1 MNVQQQ
7 QQQQQR
13 PPPQD
18 LTRSSP
24 RPTKAASS
32 TAAAGAAKRAGGGG
46 VDPVTKQPYD
56 APHAG
61 GAVSHGFA
69 QSKNASMSAVPN
81 PLAPP
86 GPKISTGPPPIRYP
100 NIPGSSVINSNNK
113 RPRPDPSPPITMPH
127 IPAQDTKEMEERR
140 RRALAYAMSD
150 DIKGGAKGRK
160 RHAAKLAAERKKA
173 AIASKVKGGTA
184 APPPPPPHYS
194 ATYTQVPPGSRINYM
209 NATPTTTSSLSRSNA
224 VATSAATPSA
234 VANPLAP
241 FAPKPSAAAVQNG
254 IGRPQQMSFNPNA
267 ALEPPK
273 RGKPRKNDSKA
284 PPVNGG
290 IGAGPQ
296 VGFSDSNTTMAQLP
310 ISLLA
315 EAASNSPSA
324 AVPNDAFAP
333 LPLRRTYDDE
343 SMYDPEY
350 ARFMRSIMGDDQSVL
365 TFKTFQSIRSVGGG
379 AVGPPLGTIVG
390 DGSMLGSAFGTI
402 DEDDDS
408 YQLTSDEDEDDDD
421 DEDENDNDDNDNDDM
436 EEDELDDDIETE
448 MKVDSP
454 AKSTRSKKKAL
465 ESLTP
470 DSLPGTKPLPV
481 DKDDLGIFHDEIE
494 GLMEEDLEAAV
505 ASLIGVSP
513 EGEFSSSS
521 WQTGTAPPTG
531 KNAAMAGTEQ
541 AQAITPPGQSTRKKK
556 STATIVT
563 SPTPVMPS
571 ASSESN
577 HVPSAHSR
585 TTREPP
591 VVSQEQLHRLRTTM
605 ARHHQLL
612 LQQATL
618 AVRAAYVQKVG
629 VKAGKSSEQNRAAGV
644 LPESNV
650 SGRSYS
656 QHNQSGCSYQN
667 DFLTG
672 ETPEELSDCLDG
684 SVSMLQDLEQHWKD
698 AVRNSIQL
706 AFRENNG
713 QMARRKLLHSFG
725 ATRASSLSH
734 DICTDDAAGNSNQ
747 SDENK
752 RLTRSAFTKTLIER
766 EQEAEPMS
774 GQIKP
779 PARQRVSVFEVRGLA
794 RLRETFTAIDNSV
807 KDIYITRD
815 KKRIKNGI
823 NILAPHTH
831 SQACNILLD
840 HSKADVDPDYVPG
853 KFELYNILTHAP
865 EAFTDESKGQDPSKV
880 KCPLT
885 KIQKL
890 ELRKNRNQYTA
901 AEDSLIL
908 RGVNLYGEK
917 EWVLVSDRF
926 LPDRQMNNIAQRYN
940 RLTFLIHKAN
950 GVSIGEKG
958 ELAPMPKIGKSG
970 IYDEERANEIK
981 PATAPTT
988 MNVHRW
994 TLEED
999 LAILKAVPVFSS
1011 CWADI
1016 SSKLMP
1022 HRDRGHIRKRY
1033 QVLERRMPKGVCRV
1047 NLKRM
1052 FADRSPS
1059 EKPPKMPQ
1067 TRSPTKKPTPA
1078 KSNALNE
1085 PAVSSFP
1092 FQSSTARPSIEAPM
1106 SPIKSSV
1113 QPSAPFSHGRHGF
1126 GNGTECYS
1134 PETKG
1139 AAALLGVFS
1148 GFSQES
1154 QHGEDTR
1161 MGVLKIL
1168 EIADGKMADSNF
1180 GEGNFG
1186 KGGAPRSPMKSS
1198 SDLLDNK
1205 APKGGRTSIMSSVLD
1220 SVRRKDDRNDFPSA
1234 TFSKVD
1240 FNSYLATTT
1249 TPSHAA
1255 GPPDKASP
1263 TMSFNLGTPA
1273 KEEAKLQSSMDG
1285 EDFARMFMDQ
1295 SRQTPLK
1302 TGLESPVK
1310 TGTTL
1315 GSNFSPIK
1323 LGNLG
1328 APHTPITHLG
1338 SLGMFSGP
1346 VDGMNS
1352 LFMGASDLDAVA
1364 ALKDLS
1370 NSNPGTPANLQPR
1383 DSSREAASAA
1393 GAGEEEEASNERKC
1407 KRPKTSFFGQV
1418 QANVGKR
1425 KSG

>member
-1 MNVQQQ
+1 MNGQQ

-13 PPPQD
+13 PPHDP
-18 LTRSSP
+18 TRSSP
-24 RPTKAASS
+24 RRVKIASS
-32 TAAAGAAKRAGGGG
+32 TATASGNAAGEG
-46 VDPVTKQPYD
+46 VDPSLPPQQGPAVTRQLY
-56 APHAG
+56 APPVG
-61 GAVSHGFA
+61 GVVPHGFV
-69 QSKNASMSAVPN
+69 QPNTASMSAVPN

-86 GPKISTGPPPIRYP
+86 GPMSTGAPPLRNPP
-100 NIPGSSVINSNNK
+100 LPSSSVINNNNK
-113 RPRPDPSPPITMPH
+113 RPHPGPSPPITMPP
-127 IPAQDTKEMEERR
+127 IPEHDPKEMEERR
-140 RRALAYAMSD
+140 RKALAYAMSD
-150 DIKGGAKGRK
+150 DITGGAKGRK
-160 RHAAKLAAERKKA
+160 RHAAKLAAEKKKA
-173 AIASKVKGGTA
+173 AIASKVKGA
-184 APPPPPPHYS
+184 QYRVN
-194 ATYTQVPPGSRINYM
+194 YNQMPPGSRVNYM
-209 NATPTTTSSLSRSNA
+209 NATEGTTSIASLPRSNA
-224 VATSAATPSA
+224 TSSAIPSA

-241 FAPKPSAAAVQNG
+241 FGPKPPPPNLTNTAISSTSAQYL
-254 IGRPQQMSFNPNA
+254 PMQQAGLPRKQQIMFNPKVT
-267 ALEPPK
+267 LEPPK
-273 RGKPRKNDSKA
+273 RGRPRKDDSKA
-284 PPVNGG
+284 TPVNSG
-290 IGAGPQ
+290 IGAGLH
-296 VGFSDSNTTMAQLP
+296 VGFSDSKNLS

-333 LPLRRTYDDE
+333 LPLRRLYDDE

-350 ARFMRSIMGDDQSVL
+350 ARFMRSIMGDDQSIL
-365 TFKTFQSIRSVGGG
+365 TFRTLQSIRSVGGG
-379 AVGPPLGTIVG
+379 VEGPPLGTIVG
-390 DGSMLGSAFGTI
+390 DGSMTFGTV
-402 DEDDDS
+402 DDDDAS
-408 YQLTSDEDEDDDD
+408 YQLTSDEDDDDD
-421 DEDENDNDDNDNDDM
+421 DDVDVIDDDDDDDDNDNM
-436 EEDELDDDIETE
+436 EEDERDEDQKNE

-454 AKSTRSKKKAL
+454 AKGTRSKRKAL
-465 ESLTP
+465 QAFP
-470 DSLPGTKPLPV
+470 PGSPPGLKTLSV

-541 AQAITPPGQSTRKKK
+541 AQAITTPGQSTRKKK

-571 ASSESN
+571 TASESN
-577 HVPSAHSR
+577 HATSANPR

-591 VVSQEQLHRLRTTM
+591 VVSQEQLRRLRAAM

-618 AVRAAYVQKVG
+618 AVRAAYVQKMG
-629 VKAGKSSEQNRAAGV
+629 GKAGKTSGQNRAAGSI
-644 LPESNV
+644 PES
-650 SGRSYS
+650 SLTA
-656 QHNQSGCSYQN
+656 NQSACSYQN
-667 DFLTG
+667 DFFAG
-672 ETPEELSDCLDG
+672 ETPEELSDCLDS

-706 AFRENNG
+706 AFKESHG
-713 QMARRKLLHSFG
+713 QMARRRLLQSCG
-725 ATRASSLSH
+725 VTRASSLPQ
-734 DICTDDAAGNSNQ
+734 DIGEGDTGGNSNQ

-752 RLTRSAFTKTLIER
+752 RLTRSAFTRTLIER
-766 EQEAEPMS
+766 ELEAEPMS
-774 GQIKP
+774 GHFKP
-779 PARQRVSVFEVRGLA
+779 PTRQRVSVFEVRGLA

-807 KDIYITRD
+807 KDIYIARD
-815 KKRIKNGI
+815 KKRIKDGV
-823 NILAPHTH
+823 NILAPQSHK
-831 SQACNILLD
+831 QACNILLN
-840 HSKADVDPDYVPG
+840 HAKADVDPDYVPG
-853 KFELYNILTHAP
+853 QLELYNILTHAP
-865 EAFTDESKGQDPSKV
+865 EAFSNESKGHDPSKV

-901 AEDSLIL
+901 AEDNLIL

-926 LPDRQMNNIAQRYN
+926 LPDRQVNHIAQRYN
-940 RLTFLIHKAN
+940 RLTFLIYKAN
-950 GVSIGEKG
+950 GVSIGDKG
-958 ELAPMPKIGKSG
+958 ELPPMPKIGKNG
-970 IYDEERANEIK
+970 TYDEEKANEIK
-981 PATAPTT
+981 PAEAPTT

-999 LAILKAVPVFSS
+999 LAILKAVPVFGS

-1033 QVLERRMPKGVCRV
+1033 QVLERRMPKGVCKV

-1052 FADRSPS
+1052 FADRSPPA
-1059 EKPPKMPQ
+1059 KPPKKAK
-1067 TRSPTKKPTPA
+1067 TRSPTSRGSPNKPSPT
-1078 KSNALNE
+1078 KSVALNE
-1085 PAVSSFP
+1085 LNVPS
-1092 FQSSTARPSIEAPM
+1092 FQSSTARPSIETPM
-1106 SPIKSSV
+1106 SPIKSSM
-1113 QPSAPFSHGRHGF
+1113 QSSGPFSHGRHGF

-1168 EIADGKMADSNF
+1168 EIADGRMADSNF

-1198 SDLLDNK
+1198 SDLLDDIT
-1205 APKGGRTSIMSSVLD
+1205 PKGGRTSILNSVLD
-1220 SVRRKDDRNDFPSA
+1220 NVRRKDDKNDLLP
-1234 TFSKVD
+1234 TTPSKVD

-1249 TPSHAA
+1249 TLSHAVA
-1255 GPPDKASP
+1255 PPDEASP

-1273 KEEAKLQSSMDG
+1273 KDEAKSQYSMDG
-1285 EDFARMFMDQ
+1285 EEFARLFMSDK

-1310 TGTTL
+1310 TTAM

-1323 LGNLG
+1323 FGNI

-1338 SLGMFSGP
+1338 SLGMSSGP

-1352 LFMGASDLDAVA
+1352 LFMGAYDLDAVA

-1370 NSNPGTPANLQPR
+1370 NSNPGTPANLTAPPP
-1383 DSSREAASAA
+1383 AAAAAAAAA
-1393 GAGEEEEASNERKC
+1393 GDEDLNERKC

-1418 QANVGKR
+1418 QANVGRR